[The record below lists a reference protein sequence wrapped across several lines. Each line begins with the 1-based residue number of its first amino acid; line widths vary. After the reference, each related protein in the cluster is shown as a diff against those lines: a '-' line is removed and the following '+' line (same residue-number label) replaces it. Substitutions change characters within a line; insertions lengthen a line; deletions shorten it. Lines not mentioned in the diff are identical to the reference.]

1 MHRTAVAAP
10 PAAPPRPAP
19 GRRPLHPVLSW
30 AGRALLLLAGTVLY
44 AVSIMCLIQP
54 NHLLSGGVT
63 GAALLVH
70 ALLGW
75 KVGLVVLLLN
85 VPIFLLGARDVGKLF
100 AAGSAVAVLLFW
112 VVADFVPADAMTL
125 DPILGALFGGVLG
138 GAGGALALRS
148 GASLGGLD
156 ILGVV
161 LNRRFNLG
169 VGEAGLFINGA
180 LLVAAGFLEGPE
192 KAMYTLLAIYAG
204 AKTMDALQAPRP
216 RKAVLM
222 ISRDPDTLKAAIL
235 DKMARGITVLKAE
248 GAYEGAPRDALLCVV
263 TRFEL
268 RELQDI
274 IRSVDP
280 AAFVTVLE
288 ASDVM
293 GRFRTPTAYQLW
305 RGKRASGT

>member
-1 MHRTAVAAP
+1 M
-10 PAAPPRPAP
+10 
-19 GRRPLHPVLSW
+19 
-30 AGRALLLLAGTVLY
+30 
-44 AVSIMCLIQP
+44 
-54 NHLLSGGVT
+54 
-63 GAALLVH
+63 
-70 ALLGW
+70 
-75 KVGLVVLLLN
+75 
-85 VPIFLLGARDVGKLF
+85 
-100 AAGSAVAVLLFW
+100 
-112 VVADFVPADAMTL
+112 
-125 DPILGALFGGVLG
+125 
-138 GAGGALALRS
+138 GGALAIRS

-216 RKAVLM
+216 RKAVLI
-222 ISRDPDTLKAAIL
+222 ISRDPAAIKERIL
-235 DKMARGITVLKAE
+235 AQMARGVTILKAE
-248 GAYEGAPRDALLCVV
+248 GAYAGAPHDALLCVV

-268 RELQDI
+268 RELRDI
-274 IRSVDP
+274 IRSVDEN
-280 AAFVTVLE
+280 AFVTVLE

-305 RGKRASGT
+305 KGQKARP